1 MDVSRHW
8 YMCSLVFIP
17 WPLVDIRNNSEPEM
31 EIIFPSSP
39 SIFCENTTSWFRV
52 WFNTSGSGY
61 FASSFGIFL
70 KINIHNIKYFPKYR
84 VDTCGSTISQNI
96 SYIQN
101 LAYPSSITSAST
113 SCAYTISGS
122 EDICQIRLDFVS
134 VVTGDASAGTCSD
147 SITATSPT
155 IGGSNALPTLCGT
168 LTGSHS
174 K

>member
-1 MDVSRHW
+1 MYVLS
-8 YMCSLVFIP
+8 
-17 WPLVDIRNNSEPEM
+17 
-31 EIIFPSSP
+31 
-39 SIFCENTTSWFRV
+39 
-52 WFNTSGSGY
+52 
-61 FASSFGIFL
+61 
-70 KINIHNIKYFPKYR
+70 KYR
-84 VDTCGSTISQNI
+84 ADTCGSTISQNI

-134 VVTGDASAGTCSD
+134 VVTGTASAGTCSD

-155 IGGSNALPTLCGT
+155 SNTLPVLCGT